1 MTTDTKINRGL
12 ADIYFDRTESSF
24 IDGHEGVL
32 LYRGYNIHDL
42 AEKSTFEETTYL
54 LLNGKLPTRAELDE
68 FDAELR
74 RSRAIPDEVVG
85 VIESVKSAHPMA
97 VLRTAVSALSA
108 FDPEAGDNSE
118 EATYRKGIRL
128 TAQVPTIIMAHQA
141 IRNGARPVPPKESL
155 GHAANFLYMFNGR
168 VPEDEEAKL
177 IDTDFILHGEH
188 GSNASSF
195 TARVVTSTRADI
207 HGAIAAALAALAGP
221 AHGGAAEGVMQ
232 MAMEIGEPENAVSY
246 VQKLLDSGGRVMGF
260 GHRVYRVEDPRARH
274 LRERVRRLSEQ
285 KGDPKWYGILE
296 GVIQAMQPY
305 ARRGI
310 HVNVDFFAGV
320 VYHLLGI
327 PEDLFVPLFAVG
339 RTPGW
344 VIQVMEQQESNI
356 LLRPRLVYTGP
367 EEQEYV
373 PIEQR

>member
-168 VPEDEEAKL
+168 APEDEEAKL